1 MKLFNKVSWVVSVL
15 LISFALLIITSII
28 SLLLNG
34 SIDAI
39 LVIGLGLL
47 TLLVIGIIALINAK
61 KFFATLNDLFT
72 KLLDKINALKKK
84 VIMKSPMLNRID
96 ILSNM
101 QLKNSKSLN
110 KTKSNKFVSFILK
123 IVFFAASIVIF
134 TLAIEYFQA
143 LALIPFNYELLATL
157 VIIFIILS
165 VIEVS
170 GDFVN
175 TIYKGKD
182 NTILLSYPVKPSEVF
197 ASKLI
202 VRFISE
208 FKKGFNFIFPF
219 LIAFYIQRNAIYGL
233 NVLYFVK
240 LLNVII

>member
-84 VIMKSPMLNRID
+84 IISKSPILNRID
-96 ILSNM
+96 ILE
-101 QLKNSKSLN
+101 
-110 KTKSNKFVSFILK
+110 VYYDI
-123 IVFFAASIVIF
+123 SIC
-134 TLAIEYFQA
+134 
-143 LALIPFNYELLATL
+143 
-157 VIIFIILS
+157 
-165 VIEVS
+165 
-170 GDFVN
+170 
-175 TIYKGKD
+175 
-182 NTILLSYPVKPSEVF
+182 
-197 ASKLI
+197 
-202 VRFISE
+202 
-208 FKKGFNFIFPF
+208 
-219 LIAFYIQRNAIYGL
+219 
-233 NVLYFVK
+233 
-240 LLNVII
+240 